1 MSTPDQTGT
10 ELRVE
15 RRIEAQH
22 PMPDYQA
29 KEFTEEDIAAG
40 RHRGF
45 VGGFWDEMGQTQLDF
60 LVAQGLAPD
69 MRFLDVGCG
78 SFRAGRFLVRHLDP
92 GNYYGI
98 DISADVIETG
108 YRVELDDEARA
119 RLPLANLR
127 MTDRF
132 DADFGVRF
140 DMAIAQSVFTHVS
153 LNHVR
158 LCLHRLGQVMKP
170 GGRFFATFTER
181 PPGYPIDG
189 VRGRSYTERNAYWY
203 YRRDLRYAAQRT
215 PFDFRYIGD
224 WGHSRNQQMV
234 EYTRRPD

>member
-1 MSTPDQTGT
+1 MSSDQPH
-10 ELRVE
+10 VE

-22 PMPDYQA
+22 EIPDYQA
-29 KEFTEEDIAAG
+29 KEFSEEDIAAG

-60 LVAQGLAPD
+60 LVSQGLTPEQ
-69 MRFLDVGCG
+69 RFLDVGCG

-108 YRVELDDEARA
+108 YRVELDDDAPGPVAAGEPADDRPVRLRLRRAVRHGDRAVGVHPRLAQPRPALSPPPGKGDEAR
-119 RLPLANLR
+119 RQVLR
-127 MTDRF
+127 
-132 DADFGVRF
+132 
-140 DMAIAQSVFTHVS
+140 HV
-153 LNHVR
+153 
-158 LCLHRLGQVMKP
+158 HRT
-170 GGRFFATFTER
+170 AS
-181 PPGYPIDG
+181 GYPIDG
-189 VRGRSYTERNAYWY
+189 VRGRSYTERNAFWY

-215 PFDFRYIGD
+215 PFDFRYIGE
-224 WGHSRNQQMV
+224 WGHSRNQRMV